1 MARTKNRGE
10 MQASTLPYNALSWN
24 AGKYIRL
31 SKEDLNRG
39 KDDSNSVA
47 NQKRILDEYCDQHR
61 DEFSNGLTYVDDGY
75 SGTDT
80 NRDGFQQLI
89 ADVMSK
95 KINCV
100 IVKDLSRLSRNYTDA
115 GSLIENLFVQMN
127 VRFISLTEGVD
138 SYKNPD
144 SVSSILVPI
153 TNVMNDQFC
162 YQTSKKIR
170 QVFDYKRRNGEYIG
184 SFAPYDYLKDPKD
197 KHTLIVDEAAAEV
210 VRQIFT
216 MFLGGM
222 AKHAIACHFNDTGVI
237 CPSLYKKQIGLNYR
251 PPYGDGSALWA
262 TSTIDS
268 MLKNQ
273 MYCGDMVQGRYRV
286 KSYKIHTM
294 EKVAKN
300 DWFIVEDTHEP
311 IIDRETFEKAQ
322 QLLKRDTRVAP
333 KTQGLN
339 LFSGFLRC
347 ADCGKAVVKCKT
359 TYRCTTYSQRSRL
372 ACTSHTIKH
381 DRLEMAVLYAIR
393 QQVHLSVMYS
403 EVIAQINA
411 APQRKSQSSRLDSML
426 AAKEKELAK
435 IKRYKQ
441 ALYQDWKDGEIT
453 RSDYLHM
460 SEDYEGQINRL
471 QMIVTN
477 LLGERDELENGVDAE
492 NPFIAAFCKHENV
505 DKLTRELLIEL
516 VDQIKIYEGG
526 NISVKFKFSDELRHI
541 AEYVEIN
548 TKAAAI

>member
-10 MQASTLPYNALSWN
+10 NQTITLPYNVLSWN

-39 KDDSNSVA
+39 KDDSNSVV
-47 NQKRILDEYCDQHR
+47 NQKRILDEYCALHC
-61 DEFSNGLTYVDDGY
+61 DEFPSSLTYVDDGC

-80 NRDGFQQLI
+80 NRDDFQRLLG
-89 ADVMSK
+89 DVMSK

-127 VRFISLTEGVD
+127 VRFISLAEGVD

-144 SVSSILVPI
+144 SISSILVPI
-153 TNVMNDQFC
+153 TNVMNDQYC

-184 SFAPYDYLKDPKD
+184 SFAPYGYLKDPAD
-197 KHTLIVDEAAAEV
+197 KHALIVDEEAAEV
-210 VRQIFT
+210 VRQIYT
-216 MFLGGM
+216 MFLDGM
-222 AKHAIACHFNDTGVI
+222 AKNAIARYFNDTGLI
-237 CPSLYKKQIGLNYR
+237 CPSLYKKQKGQKYNSPR
-251 PPYGDGSALWA
+251 GDGSALWA
-262 TSTIDS
+262 TCTIDGI
-268 MLKNQ
+268 LKNQ

-286 KSYKIHTM
+286 KSYKIHTL
-294 EKVAKN
+294 EKTPEN
-300 DWFIVEDTHEP
+300 EWFIVEGTHEP
-311 IIDRETFEKAQ
+311 IIDRETYDKAQ
-322 QLLKRDTRVAP
+322 QLLKRDTRVPP
-333 KTQGLN
+333 KKRELY
-339 LFSGFLRC
+339 LFSGFVRC
-347 ADCGKAVVKCKT
+347 ADCGKAMARNRDA
-359 TYRCTTYSQRSRL
+359 YRCTTYSQRSRL

-381 DRLEMAVLYAIR
+381 DRLEMAVLYAVR

-411 APQRKSQSSRLDSML
+411 APQRKSQSSRLESML

-441 ALYQDWKDGEIT
+441 ALYQDWKDGDIT
-453 RSDYLHM
+453 HSDYRHM
-460 SEDYEGQINRL
+460 SEDYEQQINRL

-477 LLGERDELENGVDAE
+477 LLNQRDELENGIDTE
-492 NPFIAAFCKHENV
+492 NPFITAFRQHENI
-505 DKLTRELLIEL
+505 DKLTREILIEL
-516 VDQIKIYEGG
+516 VDHIKVYEGG
-526 NISVKFKFSDELRHI
+526 NISVKFKFADELRRI

-548 TKAAAI
+548 KQSAAG

>member
-10 MQASTLPYNALSWN
+10 MQAITLPYNVLAWN
-24 AGKYIRL
+24 VGKYIRL
-31 SKEDLNRG
+31 SREDLNRG
-39 KDDSNSVA
+39 NDDSNSVA
-47 NQKRILDEYCDQHR
+47 NQKRILDEYCALHK
-61 DEFSNGLTYVDDGY
+61 DEFPASFTYVDDGY

-144 SVSSILVPI
+144 SISSILVPI
-153 TNVMNDQFC
+153 TNVMNDQYC

-184 SFAPYDYLKDPKD
+184 SFAPYGYLKDPED
-197 KHTLIVDEAAAEV
+197 RHALVVDEEAAEM
-210 VRQIFT
+210 VRQIFS

-222 AKHAIACHFNDTGVI
+222 AKNAISRYFNDHGII
-237 CPSLYKKQIGLNYR
+237 CPSQHKRNLGQKYVSPR
-251 PPYGDGSALWA
+251 GSDNPLWA
-262 TSTIDS
+262 ACTIDS
-268 MLKNQ
+268 ILKNQ

-286 KSYKIHTM
+286 KSYKVHTLD
-294 EKVAKN
+294 KVPEN
-300 DWFIVEDTHEP
+300 EWYIVENTHEP

-322 QLLKRDTRVAP
+322 QLLKRDTRVPP
-333 KTQGLN
+333 KKKELY

-347 ADCGKAVVKCKT
+347 ADCGKSIARNRDS
-359 TYRCTTYSQRSRL
+359 YRCTTYAQRSRL
-372 ACTSHTIKH
+372 ACTAHTIKH

-393 QQVHLSVMYS
+393 QQVHLAVVYS
-403 EVIAQINA
+403 EVIAQINV
-411 APQRKSQSSRLDSML
+411 APQRKSQSSRLESL
-426 AAKEKELAK
+426 IAAKEKELAK

-441 ALYQDWKDGEIT
+441 TLYQDWKYGEIT
-453 RSDYLHM
+453 HSDYRHM
-460 SEDYEGQINRL
+460 TEDYEQQAARL
-471 QMIVTN
+471 QMVLDN
-477 LLGERDELENGVDAE
+477 LFIEQAELEHGIDTE
-492 NPFIAAFCKHENV
+492 NPFLTAFREHENI
-505 DKLTRELLIEL
+505 DKLTRDILIEL
-516 VDQIKIYEGG
+516 IDHIKIYEGG
-526 NISVKFKFSDELRHI
+526 NISVKFKFSDELRRI
-541 AEYVEIN
+541 AEYVDIN
-548 TKAAAI
+548 TKAAAV